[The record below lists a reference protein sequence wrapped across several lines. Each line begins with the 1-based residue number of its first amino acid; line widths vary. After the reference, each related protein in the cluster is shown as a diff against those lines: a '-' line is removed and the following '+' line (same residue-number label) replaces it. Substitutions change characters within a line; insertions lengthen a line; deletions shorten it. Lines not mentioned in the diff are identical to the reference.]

1 MKENNLS
8 ATKFADKIGVPR
20 SGLSH
25 VLKGRNKA
33 SLDYVLK
40 IIEHFPQI
48 DSMWLLTGKGKTKFV
63 NDDEENSDKLSSDIH
78 KSISSLNK
86 DVAKS
91 RGDMMQDVL
100 ANNEFSM
107 DESFDYSPND
117 NSKASI
123 TSNSQ
128 IERIIIF
135 FMDGSFKEYKN

>member
-1 MKENNLS
+1 MKNNNLS

-48 DSMWLLTGKGKTKFV
+48 NSMWLLTGKGEMEFV
-63 NDDEENSDKLSSDIH
+63 KNEVSVSEYFPNDIQKN
-78 KSISSLNK
+78 KSILSK
-86 DVAKS
+86 DTVTSGGNILQEAL
-91 RGDMMQDVL
+91 V
-100 ANNEFSM
+100 NNELSREKDIDSQFN
-107 DESFDYSPND
+107 ESAKVS
-117 NSKASI
+117 
-123 TSNSQ
+123 TSTNKQ

-135 FMDGSFKEYKN
+135 FLDGSFKEYKK

>member
-63 NDDEENSDKLSSDIH
+63 NGDEENADKLSSDIH

>member
-1 MKENNLS
+1 MKQNNLS

-48 DSMWLLTGKGKTKFV
+48 NSMWLLTGK
-63 NDDEENSDKLSSDIH
+63 SDTEFAKKEVEATEDFSIDIH

-86 DVAKS
+86 DIAKS

-100 ANNEFSM
+100 ANSELSSE
-107 DESFDYSPND
+107 DDLKHLPKEG
-117 NSKASI
+117 
-123 TSNSQ
+123 SNAALSTNKQ

-135 FMDGSFKEYKN
+135 FKDGSFKEYKN